1 MCTSVGL
8 DGWMH
13 TIVLYGLLA
22 VVCSRF
28 LVQCGSR
35 TAADAVDL
43 ASEKARFQAMA
54 TCSLLPRLQ
63 TCRFRTM
70 NDNEALKHETVSCSR
85 SKVKGKRAWRRNTF
99 EVIQPAWYE
108 KTKNQ
113 MIVDCAFRQ
122 TSAPV
127 EHVRNS
133 VSGALPA
140 WRCRGDRMR
149 RRIPRV

>member
-1 MCTSVGL
+1 
-8 DGWMH
+8 
-13 TIVLYGLLA
+13 
-22 VVCSRF
+22 
-28 LVQCGSR
+28 
-35 TAADAVDL
+35 
-43 ASEKARFQAMA
+43 
-54 TCSLLPRLQ
+54 
-63 TCRFRTM
+63 M

-133 VSGALPA
+133 VSGALPP
-140 WRCRGDRMR
+140 GDAEATECEGAFQEYETLGCGFR
-149 RRIPRV
+149 PRLAS